1 MLKKS
6 LLVGAML
13 AATAANSA
21 TITAPTN
28 TVVVHTIEGLNTAA
42 TAGATATN
50 YEVALAAEYAVNDT
64 ITFTY
69 SVPFSTETPV
79 NPPAQIA
86 CDGLAVN
93 TDTITFGLLS
103 TSTTSLTYRALSIA
117 DGSAVAGIV
126 TTGLKCLSP
135 VVELSDTALATAK
148 KATMTFTAATSA
160 GQAIDA
166 VAAANNGVSVATAVA
181 QFASTTGTKFD
192 GIVDVNA
199 DRKKFTGAVLVDSLV
214 FTPAVTNKAD
224 GELLTRNA
232 AAAHTVA
239 AAGSVGVEAT
249 IRKITA
255 TVTGDFSFLDTDAA
269 VVGTQLGT
277 NTVTATDSA
286 VTFGANSSSII
297 ATDANIAVQATT
309 IAITKNVAA
318 TALPVQAYT
327 GSVVIDYDL
336 VATTKAATLDITPG
350 AWTLNGATITAYSVP
365 FAPTAERFLW
375 VANSGASAGEITA
388 SVLHNGTRYPTTGT
402 YSLGSAAAK
411 SNTYV
416 SALLDSALTAD
427 GASITTG
434 RADVTIT
441 VNAAA
446 TGITMNAGYKVGD
459 DRMALETTDSLN

>member
-86 CDGLAVN
+86 CDDLSAG
-93 TDTITFGLLS
+93 TDTINFGLLS
-103 TSTTSLTYRALSIA
+103 TTTTSLTYRALSIS
-117 DGSAVAGIV
+117 DGGGNGIV

-148 KATMTFTAATSA
+148 KATMSFSAATSA

-166 VAAANNGVSVATAVA
+166 VAAASNGVSIATAVA
-181 QFASTTGTKFD
+181 QFSSTTGTKFD

-199 DRKKFTGAVLVDSLV
+199 DRKKFTGAVLVDSLI
-214 FTPAVTNKAD
+214 FTPAVAGKAD

-277 NTVTATDSA
+277 NTVTASGSA

-297 ATDANIAVQATT
+297 ATDSDTTVQATT

-336 VATTKAATLDITPG
+336 VATTKSATLDIKPG